1 MAAPI
6 VHFEIGV
13 KDLAK
18 AQKFYGPIFGWEF
31 QGYGPTTAM
40 ITNVGPMAQKKTDGI
55 GGMINSLGHEPHKYV
70 TFYAQVDNI
79 EKTLEQINKLGG
91 KTLVPPQE
99 VPNMGH
105 FAWFQDPEGNC
116 LGLWKPMMKG

>member
-1 MAAPI
+1 MPAPV

-13 KDLAK
+13 KDIAK

-40 ITNVGPMAQKKTDGI
+40 VTNLGPFCEKKTEGI
-55 GGMINSLGHEPHKYV
+55 GGMLNSLGHEPHKYV
-70 TFYAQVDNI
+70 TFYAQVDSL

-91 KTLVPPQE
+91 KTIVPPTE

-105 FAWFQDPEGNC
+105 FAWFSDPEGNC
-116 LGLWKPMMKG
+116 VGLWKPMNR

>member
-1 MAAPI
+1 MPAPV

-31 QGYGPTTAM
+31 QGFGPTTAM
-40 ITNVGPMAQKKTDGI
+40 ITNVGPMCEKKTEGI

-116 LGLWKPMMKG
+116 LGLWKPMTR

>member
-1 MAAPI
+1 MPAPV

-40 ITNVGPMAQKKTDGI
+40 ITNVGPMCEKKTEGI

-116 LGLWKPMMKG
+116 LGLWKPMTR

>member
-1 MAAPI
+1 MPAPV

-31 QGYGPTTAM
+31 AGYGPTTAM
-40 ITNVGPMAQKKTDGI
+40 IANVGPMAPNKTEGI
-55 GGMINSLGHEPHKYV
+55 GGMINSLGHEPHQYV
-70 TFYAQVDNI
+70 TFYAQVDDVQ
-79 EKTLEQINKLGG
+79 KTLDHINKLGG
-91 KTLVPPQE
+91 KTIVPPQE
-99 VPNMGH
+99 VPNMGQ

-116 LGLWKPMMKG
+116 LGLWKPMKM

>member
-1 MAAPI
+1 MAAPV

-18 AQKFYGPIFGWEF
+18 AQKFYGPLFGWEF

-40 ITNVGPMAQKKTDGI
+40 IGNVGPMAPQKTEGI
-55 GGMINSLGHEPHKYV
+55 GGMINSLGHPPHQYV
-70 TFYAQVDNI
+70 TFYAQVDDLQ
-79 EKTLEQINKLGG
+79 KTLDHATKLGG
-91 KTLVPPQE
+91 KMIVPPQE
-99 VPNMGH
+99 VPGMGS

-116 LGLWKPMMKG
+116 IGLWKPATT